1 MNRTACLIL
10 PALLATAG
18 CDHGATPLSGIEN
31 TLFGTIAGQPDFDET
46 TLKVPELYAAVNKS
60 GQPIFPL
67 CQLAD
72 PKYQDAAGKIPDCVY
87 SVMDKVDTVYGDYES
102 DVYLAANGTNL
113 LADLSVLGLSAAS
126 TVAGSKST
134 KTTFSA
140 IITAVTGTKTA
151 LDTDILYK
159 NSITNVINTMRTE
172 RSKQKAIILG
182 RLNVM
187 LHETDSAPTNGS
199 PSAKRM
205 TGPRAARPIRLAAA
219 SAAETQGIGAPPPA
233 DGRQPDESANA
244 DADIASEA
252 DDSVKPQKYVSLAE
266 ASQDLVMYFEVG
278 TLVSAMISLQ
288 NTTSSKATACKKTA
302 DSAKQGK
309 RATAKDRAGCED

>member
-1 MNRTACLIL
+1 MNLKACLIL

-18 CDHGATPLSGIEN
+18 CDHGSTPLSGIEN

-72 PKYQDAAGKIPDCVY
+72 PKYPDAAGKIPDCVY
-87 SVMDKVDTVYGDYES
+87 SVMDKIDTVYGDYES
-102 DVYLAANGTNL
+102 DVYLAANGANL

-187 LHETDSAPTNGS
+187 LHETDSAPAASS
-199 PSAKRM
+199 PSAKR
-205 TGPRAARPIRLAAA
+205 TTDPTAARPIRLAAA
-219 SAAETQGIGAPPPA
+219 SSAETQGIGTPPPA
-233 DGRQPDESANA
+233 DERQPDESANA
-244 DADIASEA
+244 DADTGA
-252 DDSVKPQKYVSLAE
+252 DDNVKPLKYVSLAE
-266 ASQDLVMYFEVG
+266 ASQDLVTYFEVG

-309 RATAKDRAGCED
+309 RATAKDRAGCAD